1 MKKELICGL
10 TGTFAVHAQE
20 SEGGVEF
27 LLARDLQH
35 LPGYLEWRN
44 FRQVVNKAK
53 TACEVAEH
61 AIGDHFVNV
70 NKMVKPD
77 SFGRLTVDENR
88 NFSWVG

>member
-35 LPGYLEWRN
+35 LSGYLEWRN

-53 TACEVAEH
+53 TACEVVEH
-61 AIGDHFVNV
+61 AIGDHFVDV
-70 NKMVKPD
+70 SKMVKPG
-77 SFGRLTVDENR
+77 SGGRLTVDENR